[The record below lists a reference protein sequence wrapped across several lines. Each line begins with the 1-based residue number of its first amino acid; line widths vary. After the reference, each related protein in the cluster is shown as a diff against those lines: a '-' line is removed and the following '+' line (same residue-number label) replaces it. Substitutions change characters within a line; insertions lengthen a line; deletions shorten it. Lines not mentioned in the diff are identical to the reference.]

1 MKIMASIA
9 ACAAVALI
17 NCDSAHALNDLETQ
31 CQPQFA
37 LLYFAAPANLEEPA
51 SIAREAVLAWERQ
64 VSRKYGS
71 AFARFIHARDRQS
84 GLQPCHPHLENG
96 PQHCAFAS
104 GRPCLR

>member
-9 ACAAVALI
+9 AYGAVVLI
-17 NCDSAHALNDLETQ
+17 NCDSAFALNDVDTQ

-37 LLYFAAPANLEEPA
+37 LLYFAAPATLEEPA
-51 SIAREAVLAWERQ
+51 SMTREAVLAWERQ

-71 AFARFIHARDRQS
+71 AFSRFVHARDRRS
-84 GLQPCHPHLENG
+84 GLQPCHPNLGDG